1 MKISW
6 QFYKDGE
13 NVFQPSFLEDPETSL
28 NSNAQLLKSSGYHR
42 FIYRLDDK
50 LVKAFTFSNFI
61 EKLKWKRGFSAP
73 QKEWNIMKVLFK
85 EGISVPEPIAIGYA
99 EENGKI
105 KVWLV
110 SRFIPGCVTYDEMR
124 PDWKAPGAKE
134 QVIKLAELISGMH
147 AAFVV
152 HRDLHAGNLLWQA
165 NEKKWY
171 LTDFQHARRGFCTR
185 VQLEEDLTQLQHCL
199 GKKVP
204 MRTRVEFLKA
214 YIWNFAVITETTE
227 THSRRDYHSVWHE
240 VAENLRG
247 YDLSQAKHRSRRA
260 FKSNR
265 DFAPLKV
272 WNGGTGFMRKG
283 ESRLLVDDV
292 CALLEK
298 RDWQNEKLI
307 TRFERKGNSCF
318 AIYDHPQGKVA
329 IEYEQTKF
337 SLFEKLFPAR
347 RNDRRIWRAA
357 ARLALLHIPCERSL
371 LIGRSAR
378 SYAYVY
384 LVKGVFNFREAFQ
397 MAQDDQN
404 KKERLLIKLAKL
416 AARMH
421 NCGIVH
427 GNFSCEQ
434 LAVAEDGSIYI
445 RNFKKTSF
453 SSNCSWFGRV
463 DDLAK
468 LLASSGSALSY
479 CEQRLFLRAYIANLV
494 ETIDARLLITDV
506 AYKAA
511 IILSE
516 ENER

>member
-6 QFYKDGE
+6 QFYKDGDG
-13 NVFQPSFLEDPETSL
+13 VFQPGFLSDPETILS
-28 NSNAQLLKSSGYHR
+28 SSAQLLKSSGYHR
-42 FIYRLDDK
+42 FVYRLDDK

-73 QKEWNIMKVLFK
+73 QKEWNILKALYK
-85 EGISVPEPIAIGYA
+85 EGISVPEPIAIGFI

-110 SRFIPGCVTYDEMR
+110 SRFIPDCVTYDEMR
-124 PDWKAPGAKE
+124 PDWKADGAKE
-134 QVIKLAELISGMH
+134 QVVKLAELISGMH

-152 HRDLHAGNLLWQA
+152 HRDLHAGNLLWQQA
-165 NEKKWY
+165 EKKWY

-204 MRTRVEFLKA
+204 VRTRVEFLKA

-247 YDLSQAKHRSRRA
+247 YDLAQARSRSRRA

-265 DFAPLKV
+265 DFAPIKV
-272 WNGGTGFMRKG
+272 WNGGSGFMRKG
-283 ESRLLVDDV
+283 ESRVLVNDV
-292 CALLEK
+292 CALLDK
-298 RDWQNEKLI
+298 REWQNEKYI
-307 TRFERKGNSCF
+307 TRFERKGNYCF

-329 IEYEQTKF
+329 IEFEQTGF
-337 SLFEKLFPAR
+337 SFIEKLLPFKR
-347 RNDRRIWRAA
+347 KDRRIWRTA
-357 ARLALLHIPCERSL
+357 ARLSLLHIPCERPL

-378 SYAYVY
+378 SLAYVY
-384 LVKGVFNFREAFQ
+384 LVRGVFNFREAFQ
-397 MAQDDQN
+397 MAQNDPA
-404 KKERLLIKLAKL
+404 KKEQLLIKLAKL

-427 GNFSCEQ
+427 GGFSCEN
-434 LAVAEDGSIYI
+434 LSVSEDGAVYI
-445 RNFKKTSF
+445 RDFKETRF

-463 DDLAK
+463 DDLAR

-479 CEQRLFLRAYIANLV
+479 CEQRLFLRTYLGNLV
-494 ETIDARLLITDV
+494 EDVDARLLITDV
-506 AYKAA
+506 AYKAV
-511 IILSE
+511 ILSE

>member
-1 MKISW
+1 
-6 QFYKDGE
+6 
-13 NVFQPSFLEDPETSL
+13 
-28 NSNAQLLKSSGYHR
+28 
-42 FIYRLDDK
+42 
-50 LVKAFTFSNFI
+50 

-85 EGISVPEPIAIGYA
+85 EGISVPEPIAIGHA

-105 KVWLV
+105 KVWLI

-134 QVIKLAELISGMH
+134 QVVKLAQLISGMH
-147 AAFVV
+147 AAFIV

-165 NEKKWY
+165 KEKKWY

-185 VQLEEDLTQLQHCL
+185 VQLEEDITQLQHCL

-204 MRTRVEFLKA
+204 IRTRIEFLKA

-240 VAENLRG
+240 VAENIRG

-265 DFAPLKV
+265 DFMPLKV
-272 WNGGTGFMRKG
+272 WNGGKGFMRKG
-283 ESRLLVDDV
+283 ESQVLVKDV
-292 CALLEK
+292 CELLEK
-298 RDWQNEKLI
+298 KDWQNEKYV
-307 TRFERKGNSCF
+307 TRFERKGNACS

-329 IEYEQTKF
+329 IDLQETKF
-337 SLFEKLFPAR
+337 SLWERLFPFKRAE
-347 RNDRRIWRAA
+347 RRIWRAA
-357 ARLALLHIPCERSL
+357 ARLTLLHIPCERPL
-371 LIGRSAR
+371 LIGRSAN

-384 LVKGVFNFREAFQ
+384 LVRGVFNFMEAFQ
-397 MAQDDQN
+397 MAQNDPQ
-404 KKERLLIKLAKL
+404 KREQMLIKLAKL

-421 NCGIVH
+421 NCGIAH
-427 GNFSCEQ
+427 GNFFCEQ
-434 LAVAEDGSIYI
+434 VAVAEDGAIYI
-445 RNFKKTSF
+445 RNFRKMRF
-453 SSNCSWFGRV
+453 SSNCSWFRRV
-463 DDLAK
+463 DDLAR
-468 LLASSGSALSY
+468 LLTFSGSLLSY
-479 CEQRLFLRAYIANLV
+479 CEQRLFIRTYIANLV